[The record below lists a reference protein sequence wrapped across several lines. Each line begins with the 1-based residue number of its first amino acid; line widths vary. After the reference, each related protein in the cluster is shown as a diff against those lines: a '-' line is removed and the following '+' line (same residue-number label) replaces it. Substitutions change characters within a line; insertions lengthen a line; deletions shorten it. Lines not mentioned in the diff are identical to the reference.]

1 MARRPLALP
10 PRRPDSE
17 TSLTFRF
24 WSAALSASISSS
36 PHAAVGPAAFPGACG
51 GRPARGV
58 GGFLIAEAL
67 LSFAPVAVLGSAIG
81 WPASLRK
88 PAAGQLAAIAAAPD
102 AVALGDGLYLLYS
115 VLVAPVMIVLAARAF
130 GGLQRLAV
138 AAVAAFGERVVAVDA
153 RRRSVGDALRA
164 PAPAPRRWSRGAAV
178 NPPVNML
185 FSAPCACAPRQPPRR
200 GRRA

>member
-67 LSFAPVAVLGSAIG
+67 LSFAP
-81 WPASLRK
+81 
-88 PAAGQLAAIAAAPD
+88 D
-102 AVALGDGLYLLYS
+102 AVALGYGLYLLYS
-115 VLVAPVMIVLAARAF
+115 VLVAPVMIVLAARVF
-130 GGLQRLAV
+130 GGLQLPAA
-138 AAVAAFGERVVAVDA
+138 AAVAAF
-153 RRRSVGDALRA
+153 
-164 PAPAPRRWSRGAAV
+164 AA
-178 NPPVNML
+178 M
-185 FSAPCACAPRQPPRR
+185 SASCA
-200 GRRA
+200 G